1 MGALSDTARPEEG
14 RKGRILVA
22 EDDPI
27 ARRLL
32 EVTLRGWSHEV
43 QSCEDGVTAWEAL
56 DSDDAP
62 AVAIL
67 DWMMPGMDGVEIC
80 RSVRAQRRLQPPYLL
95 LCTSRDRKSDLVE
108 GLNSGADD
116 YITKPVDR
124 DELRARLSVALR
136 FVDLQGRLA
145 DRVHELEEAL
155 SRVRQLQSLLPMCA
169 YCKKIRD
176 DGNYWRRVE
185 AYIMEHLDVRVSH
198 GICPDCYQKVMAQEL
213 RGGELES

>member
-1 MGALSDTARPEEG
+1 MAVLTEQGRP
-14 RKGRILVA
+14 GRILVA

-32 EVTLRGWSHEV
+32 EVTLRNWDYDV
-43 QSCEDGVTAWEAL
+43 QSVEDGISAWKAL
-56 DSDDAP
+56 SANDP
-62 AVAIL
+62 PCVAIL
-67 DWMMPGMDGVEIC
+67 DWMMPGMDGVDVC
-80 RSVRAQRRLQPPYLL
+80 RGIRAQSRLQPPYLL

-108 GLNSGADD
+108 GLSAGADD

-124 DELRARLSVALR
+124 DELKARLLVALR

-145 DRVHELEEAL
+145 DRVRELEDAL
-155 SRVRQLQSLLPMCA
+155 SKLRQLQSLLPMCS

-176 DGNYWRRVE
+176 DRNYWRRVE

-198 GICPDCYQKVMAQEL
+198 GICPECYEKVMAEEL
-213 RGGELES
+213 RGRTDAP